1 MDAFNILN
9 MLHKSINISYN
20 VEVSSDKDSITF
32 RYTVGG
38 TPYTMQ
44 FENITGIKTEK
55 EAKLLI
61 DVIKSNIQYHI
72 NELENKLQ

>member
-1 MDAFNILN
+1 MTPIKILA
-9 MLHKSINISYN
+9 MLDKHIKISYTAN
-20 VEVSSDKDSITF
+20 LSSDMDTIIFT
-32 RYTVGG
+32 YTIGG

-44 FENITGIKTEK
+44 FENISAIKTEQ
-55 EAKLLI
+55 EAKFMI

>member
-1 MDAFNILN
+1 MTPIKILA
-9 MLHKSINISYN
+9 MLDKHIKISYTAD
-20 VEVSSDKDSITF
+20 VSSDNDTIIFK
-32 RYTVGG
+32 YTIGG

-44 FENITGIKTEK
+44 FENITSIKTEQ
-55 EAKLLI
+55 EAKFLI

>member
-1 MDAFNILN
+1 MTPIKILA
-9 MLHKSINISYN
+9 MLDKYIKISYTAN
-20 VEVSSDKDSITF
+20 LSVDSDTILF
-32 RYTVGG
+32 RYTIGG

-44 FENITGIKTEK
+44 FENISAIKTEQ
-55 EAKLLI
+55 EAKFMI